1 MLSVYDKIQNACF
14 QLNHDAYIL
23 QSSQKKHMRQFSPCE
38 KSLVLLECLR
48 EETHFGMA
56 MAVASRTH
64 CNCHNNLSEDG
75 LWAMCFDDTARQNH
89 YAGAARHLT
98 KRAGDEGDSPA
109 SEPLSTLEVSPVEQA
124 LSTPALRA

>member
-38 KSLVLLECLR
+38 KSLVLLACLR

-56 MAVASRTH
+56 MAVASRTQ

-98 KRAGDEGDSPA
+98 KRVPDLWDSAPFQT
-109 SEPLSTLEVSPVEQA
+109 LSTLKANPLAEH
-124 LSTPALRA
+124 LSTPPTRG

>member
-38 KSLVLLECLR
+38 KSLVLLACLR

-56 MAVASRTH
+56 MAVASRTQ
-64 CNCHNNLSEDG
+64 CNCHNNLPEDG
-75 LWAMCFDDTARQNH
+75 LWAMCFDDTARKKH
-89 YAGAARHLT
+89 YGETPSNNRVHAD
-98 KRAGDEGDSPA
+98 AGDSAASSGIINALADTTSQTEIKPA
-109 SEPLSTLEVSPVEQA
+109 Q
-124 LSTPALRA
+124 RG

>member
-38 KSLVLLECLR
+38 KSLVLLACLR

-56 MAVASRTH
+56 MAVASRTQ
-64 CNCHNNLSEDG
+64 CNCRNNLPEDG
-75 LWAMCFDDTARQNH
+75 LWAMCFDDTARKKH
-89 YAGAARHLT
+89 YGETPSNNRVHAD
-98 KRAGDEGDSPA
+98 AGDSAASQTLSPQ
-109 SEPLSTLEVSPVEQA
+109 SGE
-124 LSTPALRA
+124 STPEVNLAATQRK

>member
-23 QSSQKKHMRQFSPCE
+23 QSKTKKHMRQFSPCE
-38 KSLVLLECLR
+38 KSLVLLACLR

-56 MAVASRTH
+56 MAVASRTQ
-64 CNCHNNLSEDG
+64 CNCHNNLPEDG
-75 LWAMCFDDTARQNH
+75 LWSMCFDDTARQNH

-98 KRAGDEGDSPA
+98 KHAPDAPQARSGSDEN
-109 SEPLSTLEVSPVEQA
+109 
-124 LSTPALRA
+124 

>member
-38 KSLVLLECLR
+38 KSLVLLACLR

-56 MAVASRTH
+56 MAVASRTQ
-64 CNCHNNLSEDG
+64 CNCHNSLSEDG
-75 LWAMCFDDTARQNH
+75 LWAMCFDDMARKKH

-98 KRAGDEGDSPA
+98 KRVPDFACRCGQCVPA
-109 SEPLSTLEVSPVEQA
+109 AFNRELCEFTRLPMPQS
-124 LSTPALRA
+124 R

>member
-38 KSLVLLECLR
+38 KSLVLLACLR

-56 MAVASRTH
+56 MAVASRTQ
-64 CNCHNNLSEDG
+64 CNCHNNLPEDG
-75 LWAMCFDDTARQNH
+75 LWAMCFDDTARKKH
-89 YAGAARHLT
+89 YGETPSNNRVHADAGGSAVSTSSSEASALSISQTVT
-98 KRAGDEGDSPA
+98 KRTQRG
-109 SEPLSTLEVSPVEQA
+109 
-124 LSTPALRA
+124 

>member
-38 KSLVLLECLR
+38 KSLVLLACLR

-56 MAVASRTH
+56 MAVASRTQ

-75 LWAMCFDDTARQNH
+75 LWAMCFDDTARKKH
-89 YAGAARHLT
+89 YGETPSNNRVHADAGESAASSGIT
-98 KRAGDEGDSPA
+98 NA
-109 SEPLSTLEVSPVEQA
+109 SADTTSQTNTVPTQ
-124 LSTPALRA
+124 RG

>member
-38 KSLVLLECLR
+38 KSLVLLACLR

-56 MAVASRTH
+56 MAVASRTQ
-64 CNCHNNLSEDG
+64 CNCHNSLSEDG
-75 LWAMCFDDTARQNH
+75 LWAMCFDDTARKKH
-89 YAGAARHLT
+89 YGETPSNNRVHAD
-98 KRAGDEGDSPA
+98 AGDSVASTSLVHASAESTSQTETKPA
-109 SEPLSTLEVSPVEQA
+109 Q
-124 LSTPALRA
+124 RG

>member
-38 KSLVLLECLR
+38 KSLVLLACLR

-56 MAVASRTH
+56 MAVASRTQ
-64 CNCHNNLSEDG
+64 CNCHNNLPEDG
-75 LWAMCFDDTARQNH
+75 LWAMCFDDTARKKH
-89 YAGAARHLT
+89 YGETPSNNRVHADAGESAVSTSIIH
-98 KRAGDEGDSPA
+98 A
-109 SEPLSTLEVSPVEQA
+109 SAE
-124 LSTPALRA
+124 STPQTETKPAQRR

>member
-1 MLSVYDKIQNACF
+1 MPSVYDKIQNACF

-75 LWAMCFDDTARQNH
+75 LWAMCFNETARQNH

-98 KRAGDEGDSPA
+98 PLALDKGDSAAPEGDTSP
-109 SEPLSTLEVSPVEQA
+109 EVLSAGQA
-124 LSTPALRA
+124 GSTPALCQ